1 MKVIFIFQK
10 ITYLIKGNLDYEIH
24 YNSDDVNTN
33 ATFGK
38 L

>member
-1 MKVIFIFQK
+1 MEVIFIFQK
-10 ITYLIKGNLDYEIH
+10 ITCLIKGNLDYEIH
-24 YNSDDVNTN
+24 YNFVDVNTN

>member
-1 MKVIFIFQK
+1 MEVIFIFQK

-24 YNSDDVNTN
+24 YNPVDVNTN